1 MDFVA
6 SPKHTVTHIPNTL
19 HSTFINFE
27 NEFESVAIVV
37 VVLVSVCVAGIWRG
51 SKGLKGAG
59 SAGAA
64 RMMWRAYFA

>member
-37 VVLVSVCVAGIWRG
+37 VVLVSVCVGVCVCGWDMAGIEGIKG
-51 SKGLKGAG
+51 SRF
-59 SAGAA
+59 S
-64 RMMWRAYFA
+64 RSSPE